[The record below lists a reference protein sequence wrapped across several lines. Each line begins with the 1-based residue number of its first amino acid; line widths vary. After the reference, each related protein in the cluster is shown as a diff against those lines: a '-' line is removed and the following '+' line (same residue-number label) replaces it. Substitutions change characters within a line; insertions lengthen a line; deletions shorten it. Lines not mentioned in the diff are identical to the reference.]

1 MKALLTTMKS
11 VPAKLLLVTCLC
23 AAHNFAQ
30 AADVESRENVSQN
43 EGLKFV
49 PTLGYS
55 FFNITGTDVDYKS
68 KSGSS
73 ASMLVQK
80 GYSPNLTLES
90 GLQYLEAG
98 AKQSLDFGFFS
109 LDTAV
114 VDIKMLTIPVRAQYV
129 FNPAASGARY
139 YGKAGL
145 AMTYIVSAKTKVMGE
160 TQDIKS
166 ELNSLGAFAQ
176 AGLGADW
183 EIASASRLN
192 FDVTYN
198 YGLTKL
204 SKNEGGKLAGLE
216 LQAGYAIP
224 F

>member
-1 MKALLTTMKS
+1 MKALLKTIKT

-30 AADVESRENVSQN
+30 AADAQSNTSVLQ
-43 EGLKFV
+43 GQGIKFV

-55 FFNITGTDVDYKS
+55 YFNITGTDVDYSS
-68 KSGSS
+68 KGGNS
-73 ASMLVQK
+73 AALLVQK
-80 GYSPNLTLES
+80 MMNPAVEVES

-114 VDIKMLTIPVRAQYV
+114 VDIKMITIPVRAKYL
-129 FNPAASGARY
+129 FNPTSTGAHY
-139 YGKAGL
+139 FAKAGL
-145 AMTYIVSAKTKVMGE
+145 AATYIVGAKATVLGE
-160 TQDIKS
+160 SQDIKS
-166 ELNSLGAFAQ
+166 DLNSLGAFAQ

-183 EIASASRLN
+183 EVASNSRVN
-192 FDVTYN
+192 VDVTYN

-204 SKNEGGKLAGLE
+204 SKESGGKLAGLE
-216 LQAGYAIP
+216 IQAGYAIP

>member
-1 MKALLTTMKS
+1 MKALLTTMKT

-30 AADVESRENVSQN
+30 AADVESRETVSQN

-55 FFNITGTDVDYKS
+55 FFNITGSDVDYKS

-80 GYSPNLTLES
+80 GFSPNLSAES

-114 VDIKMLTIPVRAQYV
+114 IDIKLITIPVRAQYV
-129 FNPAASGARY
+129 FNPTATGARY
-139 YGKAGL
+139 YGKAGI
-145 AMTYIVSAKTKVMGE
+145 AATYVVGAKANIMGE
-160 TQDIKS
+160 SQDIKS
-166 ELNSLGAFAQ
+166 ELNSVGAFAQ

-192 FDVTYN
+192 VDVTYN
-198 YGLTKL
+198 YGLTKVF
-204 SKNEGGKLAGLE
+204 KNTSGKLAGLE